1 MMIFNR
7 ENMLHEIYLVL
18 IVYFLLILQSTIII
32 IYGLWNSKLLH
43 NHCNLAT
50 LYFCYIITLGY
61 IMKQQNN
68 IKNIKKIGSNRKK
81 WVYLVKCLFVCFVN
95 LSMIWYIKVVSKYTK
110 DKTIYWTNPW
120 PVSITSPSCPVS
132 PCSSSSS
139 LHWPP
144 WPPPSPARTSGSTL
158 RSLTWVGLTTP
169 DTALGISKLHFKIVP
184 VRLLADAPP
193 GAEPQG
199 AHLGSQRRVLQR
211 VRAQHQ
217 VASN

>member
-1 MMIFNR
+1 MVSNVPQSFIETRDHLDLRWTSHVLENR
-7 ENMLHEIYLVL
+7 
-18 IVYFLLILQSTIII
+18 
-32 IYGLWNSKLLH
+32 SKFKSQLKS
-43 NHCNLAT
+43 
-50 LYFCYIITLGY
+50 LGSD
-61 IMKQQNN
+61 
-68 IKNIKKIGSNRKK
+68 IKKIESNRKK

-169 DTALGISKLHFKIVP
+169 DTALGISKLHFKIIP
-184 VRLLADAPP
+184 VRLPADAPP

-199 AHLGSQRRVLQR
+199 SHLGSQRRVLQR

-217 VASN
+217 VANN